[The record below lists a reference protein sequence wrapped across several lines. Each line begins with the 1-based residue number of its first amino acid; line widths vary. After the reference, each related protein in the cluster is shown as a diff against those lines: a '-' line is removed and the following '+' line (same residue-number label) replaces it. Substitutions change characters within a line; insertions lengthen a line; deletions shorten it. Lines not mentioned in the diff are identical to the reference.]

1 VQDESLEVHGPVL
14 VAAALLAG
22 IGWVGLGVVVIT
34 MIPTLFP
41 RWLFFALWLTA
52 LTGSAVPFVRLLHR
66 RFARAGAPPAP
77 GGVIL
82 RQSLWVGVF
91 GATCAWLQIGRVLSL
106 LVALLLAVGLVAI
119 EWFLVAR
126 DQSRRQAQPAGDSLE
141 DH

>member
-1 VQDESLEVHGPVL
+1 MQDESLEVHGPVL

-22 IGWVGLGVVVIT
+22 IGWIGLIVVVIT

-52 LTGSAVPFVRLLHR
+52 LTGTAVPFVRLLHR
-66 RFARAGAPPAP
+66 RFAASGASPTP

-82 RQSLWVGVF
+82 RQALWVGIF

-106 LVALLLAVGLVAI
+106 PVALLLAVGLAAI
-119 EWFLVAR
+119 EWFLRAR
-126 DQSRRQAQPAGDSLE
+126 DRSRRLESADAGSQE
-141 DH
+141 